1 MSDKRTPAMQST
13 FAPARQQAH
22 DLVDRLTLVQ
32 VSALISLFEPLAREA
47 ATLSRAPFCDELPI
61 DAEEMT
67 AHRAASAMK
76 RPVARASAA

>member
-1 MSDKRTPAMQST
+1 MQST
-13 FAPARQQAH
+13 FAPVRQQAH

-32 VSALISLFEPLAREA
+32 VSALISLFEPLAREDSR
-47 ATLSRAPFCDELPI
+47 LSRAPFCDELPI

-67 AHRAASAMK
+67 ARRAGSAVK

>member
-1 MSDKRTPAMQST
+1 MEST
-13 FAPARQQAH
+13 FAPVRQQAH

-32 VSALISLFEPLAREA
+32 VSALVSLFEPLAREDSR
-47 ATLSRAPFCDELPI
+47 LSRAPFCDELPI

-67 AHRAASAMK
+67 ARRAASAVK